1 MKVLSEINYRKDQI
15 PIINYSE
22 GTMAVPAVPG
32 AGKTFIVTNLVAK
45 LLVEH
50 KNEKGKIL
58 VLTYMNSAANNFK
71 GRIKKI
77 LEEKG
82 IESTNGFEVM
92 TIHSLAVKIIKE
104 KPEVMMLS
112 DEFNI
117 ADELQ
122 KTMILNDCI
131 STFRASGGESAF
143 RFFLKEQKSPIWYER
158 QLEAWEDGF
167 FDLIS
172 SAISSLKYNDIT
184 PKKLEDMTYS
194 NKGIL
199 KIVSFIYKEYDKRLK
214 QNGLLD
220 YDDLLIYAYKTL
232 CLDEGLREKFQNRYR
247 YVFEDE
253 CQDSNEIQGK
263 IIKLICKNHNNL
275 VRVGDVNQ
283 SITGTFSSSDPK
295 FFKEFMEEAQYCY
308 EMNMSNRSSKDILDL
323 ANSLVKY
330 VCNDLKQVECRD
342 ALKEIKIE
350 TVEKGQGY
358 KENPQPDKYQ
368 ISTRWYSNFDEE
380 INETIRYVKGIKNKY
395 PDKSIGI
402 LVPYNSQ
409 VSQVAK
415 VLEREE
421 LEFEELGP
429 NAKNKRRIIDSLAKI
444 IDFIIECDDI
454 EKLIEALSSVFI
466 KTDNKEGKKDF
477 LNMLRSYTVE
487 ELLYTDIKDKPLIID
502 DKCEMYTTFKYGLES
517 LVEILEYSTTR
528 IDKLILFIKD
538 RLDLE
543 EEEKSLVDYVAFY
556 VRYLTNETP
565 NITLVEILE
574 VLSDN
579 TNRVFNH
586 IIDVVYEI
594 NGYEPEPGS
603 ITVCNYHKSKGME
616 WDSVFLLQLTEYNFP
631 DNIYGKFQCDKW
643 YLKDKY
649 KNTEALIKSQIDV
662 IVNGRL
668 TENHYKQT
676 KIDLINEK
684 IRLLYVGITR
694 AKEMLVMSGSSYKSE
709 KDNKKQQQRP
719 CLYLLK
725 LNEIIKQKKEMNK

>member
-1 MKVLSEINYRKDQI
+1 
-15 PIINYSE
+15 
-22 GTMAVPAVPG
+22 MAVPAVPG

>member
-1 MKVLSEINYRKDQI
+1 MSEINYRKDQI